1 MYASASQEVAK
12 YLSEHTCQSHS
23 CLRSLSGFT
32 VLKHDIAHSSHSH
45 HQLLR
50 TDRTFPTLALWEWL
64 EPPNYSC
71 AMTKISVH
79 RCQVS
84 QAFKSFMSC
93 GLDYSCFIIF
103 QIHLMILCPINSV
116 GGQQFSNEHGGNT
129 INNKWAVGRVQVII
143 ALLIFS
149 SISGLGFFVCVT
161 YDIKYIANG
170 LRVLL
175 LSKPL
180 LYQFKKKG
188 IMTQK
193 GPKKF
198 ILPSVQQICI

>member
-12 YLSEHTCQSHS
+12 YLLEHTCQSKS
-23 CLRSLSGFT
+23 CSRSLSGFT
-32 VLKHDIAHSSHSH
+32 VLKHNIVHSSHSH

-50 TDRTFPTLALWEWL
+50 TDRTFPVLALWEWL

-71 AMTKISVH
+71 AMTKISAH

-103 QIHLMILCPINSV
+103 HIHVMILCPINSV
-116 GGQQFSNEHGGNT
+116 GGQQFSNEHRVNT
-129 INNKWAVGRVQVII
+129 INNKRAVRTAEAII

-149 SISGLGFFVCVT
+149 V
-161 YDIKYIANG
+161 
-170 LRVLL
+170 
-175 LSKPL
+175 
-180 LYQFKKKG
+180 
-188 IMTQK
+188 
-193 GPKKF
+193 
-198 ILPSVQQICI
+198 VQV